1 MTTSCGDT
9 VTLRSAPVLMHAGQ
23 AEGKIS
29 ALEHLK
35 KADKAPSDL
44 KKHKPDPNIEKL
56 SKEISELQATNK
68 ANGKE
73 HARETKLLEAK
84 LASSE
89 AEVQSLQVKAAAA
102 AKLEA
107 DLRHGLMVAVMKERE
122 KAATALL
129 HANHEHST
137 QMMHLLQVHSPSPHH
152 PSSQPLP
159 MQHQPPPVTQP
170 PNQPPAQDPPISQ
183 AAPPAQAQPNV
194 QHQQPNAQHQQPNA
208 QHQQLTSPS

>member
-1 MTTSCGDT
+1 
-9 VTLRSAPVLMHAGQ
+9 MHAGQ

-35 KADKAPSDL
+35 NAGEAPSHL

-73 HARETKLLEAK
+73 HARETKLLEDK

-89 AEVQSLQVKAAAA
+89 ANVQSLQVKATAA

-107 DLRHGLMVAVMKERE
+107 DLRHGLMLAVMKERE

-137 QMMHLLQVHSPSPHH
+137 QMMHLLQAHSPSPHH
-152 PSSQPLP
+152 PPSQPLP
-159 MQHQPPPVTQP
+159 MQYQPPPVTQP

-194 QHQQPNAQHQQPNA
+194 QHQQPNA
-208 QHQQLTSPS
+208 

>member
-1 MTTSCGDT
+1 
-9 VTLRSAPVLMHAGQ
+9 MHAGQ
-23 AEGKIS
+23 AEGKIT

-35 KADKAPSDL
+35 NAGEAPSHL

-89 AEVQSLQVKAAAA
+89 AEVQSLQVKATAA

-152 PSSQPLP
+152 PPSQPLP
-159 MQHQPPPVTQP
+159 TQH
-170 PNQPPAQDPPISQ
+170 
-183 AAPPAQAQPNV
+183 
-194 QHQQPNAQHQQPNA
+194 
-208 QHQQLTSPS
+208 